1 MAWGPGKYDDICTMA
16 RDRAGISAETGGGV
30 MVIVMG
36 GNKGNGFS
44 YVGDALSLLAIPDI
58 LESVVQQ
65 MREGEGKA

>member
-1 MAWGPGKYDDICTMA
+1 MPWGPGKYDDICTMV
-16 RDRAGISAETGGGV
+16 RDSVGISAETGGGV

-44 YVGDALSLLAIPDI
+44 YVGDALGLLAIPDI